1 MTSFRPTTSMGH
13 GTRWSPLHGLPSAL
27 ALALVALGAVLIAV
41 PFLYAVSTTL
51 KPAREVLA
59 IPVQWIPSQFL
70 WGNFLKPFE
79 QGNLGRYFTNSLFV
93 GGMVTALNLITCPLA
108 GYSFAKFHYAGRNTL
123 FLIVLATLLVPVE
136 VIYVPLYDLVFHLG
150 WVNSYMGLIVPAGT
164 SAFGIFLMRQTILAI
179 PDELLDAARID
190 GASELRIYV
199 RIVLPLLTPSLA
211 VLAVFIFMNN
221 WDSLLW
227 PLLVASRNN
236 YWTVP
241 VGLAAM
247 QANYSSDFAM
257 LMAATFWASIPTLL
271 VYFVLQRYFV
281 AGIALSAG
289 VRG

>member
-1 MTSFRPTTSMGH
+1 MAM
-13 GTRWSPLHGLPSAL
+13 
-27 ALALVALGAVLIAV
+27 ALVALGAVVISI
-41 PFLYAVSTTL
+41 PFLYAVTTTL
-51 KPAREVLA
+51 KPPQEILA
-59 IPVQWIPSQFL
+59 TPIQWVPSQFL
-70 WGNFLKPFE
+70 WGNLLKPFE
-79 QGNLGRYFTNSLFV
+79 QGNLGRYFTNSLIV
-93 GGMVTALNLITCPLA
+93 GAAVTALNLVTCPLA
-108 GYSFAKFHYAGRNTL
+108 GYSFAKFHYTGRNAL

-150 WVNSYMGLIVPAGT
+150 WVNSYAGLIIPAGT
-164 SAFGIFLMRQTILAI
+164 SAFGIFLMRQTTLAI

-190 GASELRIYV
+190 GASEAGIYV
-199 RIVLPLLTPSLA
+199 RIVLPLLAPSLA

-227 PLLVASRNN
+227 PLLVASKDT

-247 QANYSSDFAM
+247 QDNYSTAFSM

>member
-1 MTSFRPTTSMGH
+1 MSNFKPATLSGQRRRWAPIQ
-13 GTRWSPLHGLPSAL
+13 GTPAFL
-27 ALALVALGAVLIAV
+27 AMAAVALGAVVIAI
-41 PFLYAVSTTL
+41 PFFYAVSTTL
-51 KPAREVLA
+51 KPAQEVLA
-59 IPVQWIPSQFL
+59 IPVQWLPSQFI

-93 GGMVTALNLITCPLA
+93 GGMVTVLNLITCPLA
-108 GYSFAKFHYAGRNTL
+108 GYSFAKFHYAGRNAL

-150 WVNSYMGLIVPAGT
+150 WVNSYIGLILPAGT

-190 GASELRIYV
+190 GASELGIYV
-199 RIVLPLLTPSLA
+199 RIVLPLLAPSLA